1 MNTNTKKVLTPV
13 VLVAAVLLFPRAV
26 TSGYW
31 LNLINLSISFSIA
44 CLGLN
49 IVLGYAGQLSL
60 AQAAFW
66 GVGAYTSAILTT
78 HLGLPVW
85 AGMFAAFFVAA
96 IFGIRLG
103 IPTLKLSGHYLAMAT
118 IGFGIILQLILVN
131 EIWLTNGSDGIT
143 KIPSP
148 SLGPIELK
156 TPESFFYLAAV
167 ALIFFTWGA
176 IHLKDSR
183 VGRALM
189 AIRENEMAAGTA
201 GVNTTYYKIMA
212 FSLSAGYA
220 GFGGWLFAHS
230 SSHYISPDTFSFEQ
244 SVIILVMAVLGGNGS
259 AIGSI
264 VGATLLTLL
273 PEVLRFLKDYYMMVY
288 AAGIVVIMIFM
299 PSGIAGL
306 VKSTP
311 LSLRL
316 RAWWNSASTA
326 ARQVAANTGASSA
339 GLESSELLRAEGV
352 APAAMPVEGAT
363 GYPPAGVPVIE
374 DCSGSS
380 EVLLTVKG
388 LAKHFGGLKAVDGV
402 DMQVRR
408 GEIQALIGPNGSGK
422 TTILNMLSGLYV
434 PSAGEIFLEGKP
446 IGGQKPNIITSL
458 GIARTFQNIRLFGE
472 LTVLENLLVGQHCQS
487 GAGLAASIFQPPW
500 QKAEEARMRAKALEL
515 LRFVGLRGKE
525 FTKSSSLPY
534 GQQRLLELA
543 RALASDPR
551 LLLLDEPAAGLN
563 AAETEAL
570 VGLLFQICKRGIT
583 ILLVEHDM
591 SLVMNVSDHITVL
604 NFGRKIAEGPAE
616 VVENNPEVIDAY
628 LGTEVGN
635 A

>member
-1 MNTNTKKVLTPV
+1 MNTYIKKLIVPA
-13 VLVAAVLLFPRAV
+13 VLVVAVLILPRLV
-26 TSGYW
+26 TSSYW
-31 LNLINLSISFSIA
+31 LNLINLAISFSIA

-66 GVGAYTSAILTT
+66 GAGAYTSAILTT
-78 HLGLPVW
+78 QFGLPVW
-85 AGMFAAFFVAA
+85 AGMFAAFLVAA
-96 IFGIRLG
+96 LCGVLLG

-131 EIWLTNGSDGIT
+131 EIWLTQGSDGIT

-148 SLGPIELK
+148 CIGSFEFKDPG
-156 TPESFFYLAAV
+156 TFFYVAAV
-167 ALIFFTWGA
+167 SLIIFTWGA
-176 IHLKDSR
+176 IRLKDSR
-183 VGRALM
+183 VGRAFL

-201 GVNTTYYKIMA
+201 GVDTTYYKIMA
-212 FSLSAGYA
+212 FALSAGYA

-230 SSHYISPDTFSFEQ
+230 SSHYISPDTFSFDQ
-244 SVIILVMAVLGGNGS
+244 SVIMLVMTVLGGNGS

-273 PEVLRFLKDYYMMVY
+273 PEVLRFLKDSYMMFY
-288 AAGIVVIMIFM
+288 AAGIVLIMIFM

-306 VKSTP
+306 VKSMP
-311 LSLRL
+311 VSLRL
-316 RAWWNSASTA
+316 RAWWNSNSTA
-326 ARQVAANTGASSA
+326 SRQIATTASSRENSD
-339 GLESSELLRAEGV
+339 GSQKTFR
-352 APAAMPVEGAT
+352 PA
-363 GYPPAGVPVIE
+363 
-374 DCSGSS
+374 DCKGSG

-402 DMQVRR
+402 DMQVRQ

-434 PSAGEIFLEGKP
+434 PSAGEIILEGKA
-446 IGGQKPNIITSL
+446 IGGLKPHIITSL

-472 LTVLENLLVGQHCQS
+472 LTVLENLLIGCHCQS
-487 GAGLAASIFQPPW
+487 RAGLAASIFQPPS
-500 QKAEEARMRAKALEL
+500 QKAEEAGMRAKALEML
-515 LRFVGLRGKE
+515 EFVGLKGKD
-525 FTKSSSLPY
+525 FAQANSLPY

-543 RALASDPR
+543 RALASDPKI
-551 LLLLDEPAAGLN
+551 LLLDEPAAGLN
-563 AAETEAL
+563 GAETEAL
-570 VGLLFQICKRGIT
+570 VGLLFQICTRGVT

-604 NFGRKIAEGPAE
+604 NFGRKIAEGPAD
-616 VVENNPEVIDAY
+616 VVEKNPEVIDAY

>member
-1 MNTNTKKVLTPV
+1 MNTNIKRLIVPV
-13 VLVAAVLLFPRAV
+13 VLIGAVLLLPRV
-26 TSGYW
+26 LESNYW

-49 IVLGYAGQLSL
+49 IVLGYTGQLSL

-78 HLGLPVW
+78 KLGLPVW

-96 IFGIRLG
+96 FFGILLG

-131 EIWLTNGSDGIT
+131 EIWLTNGADGIT

-148 SLGPIELK
+148 WLGPLELK
-156 TPESFFYLAAV
+156 DPEEFFYLAAA
-167 ALIFFTWGA
+167 ALILFTWGA
-176 IHLKDSR
+176 LRLKNSR
-183 VGRALM
+183 VGRALL

-201 GVNTTYYKIMA
+201 GVDTTYYKIVA
-212 FSLSAGYA
+212 FSLSAGYG

-230 SSHYISPDTFSFEQ
+230 GSHYISPDTFSFEQ
-244 SVIILVMAVLGGNGS
+244 SVIILVMTVLGGNGS
-259 AIGSI
+259 PIGSI

-273 PEVLRFLKDYYMMVY
+273 PETLRFLKDSYMMVY

-306 VKSTP
+306 VKSMP
-311 LSLRL
+311 ISLRL
-316 RAWWNSASTA
+316 SAWWNSDSSP
-326 ARQVAANTGASSA
+326 ARQ
-339 GLESSELLRAEGV
+339 
-352 APAAMPVEGAT
+352 PAAEA
-363 GYPPAGVPVIE
+363 PPSGNAEAVSHSFKIE
-374 DCSGSS
+374 DCSGSG
-380 EVLLTVKG
+380 EVLLTIRA

-422 TTILNMLSGLYV
+422 TTTLNVLSGLYV
-434 PSAGEIFLEGKP
+434 PTAGEITLEGKV
-446 IGGQKPNIITSL
+446 IGGLKPHVITSL
-458 GIARTFQNIRLFGE
+458 GIARTFQNIRLFGD
-472 LTVLENLLVGQHCQS
+472 LTVLDNLLIGQHCQS
-487 GAGLAASIFQPPW
+487 KAGVMASIFQPPS
-500 QKAEEARMRAKALEL
+500 QRAEEARMRAKALKL
-515 LRFVGLRGKE
+515 LSFVGLRGKE

-570 VGLLFQICKRGIT
+570 VELLFQICRQGVT

-604 NFGRKIAEGPAE
+604 NFGRKIAEGSAE
-616 VVENNPEVIDAY
+616 EVEKNAEVIDAY

>member
-1 MNTNTKKVLTPV
+1 MTTPIKRLLAPA
-13 VLVAAVLLFPRAV
+13 VLVVAVLILPVLV
-26 TSGYW
+26 TSNYW
-31 LNLINLSISFSIA
+31 KDLINLSISLAVA

-78 HLGLPVW
+78 QFGLPVW
-85 AGMFAAFFVAA
+85 TGMFAAFFVAA
-96 IFGIRLG
+96 FFGILLG

-131 EIWLTNGSDGIT
+131 AIWLTRGSDGIT
-143 KIPSP
+143 QIPSP
-148 SLGPIELK
+148 WIGSFELK
-156 TPESFFYLAAV
+156 APGDFYYVAALS
-167 ALIFFTWGA
+167 LILFTWGA
-176 IHLKDSR
+176 IHLKNSR
-183 VGRALM
+183 VGRAFM

-201 GVNTTYYKIMA
+201 GVDTTYYKILA
-212 FSLSAGYA
+212 FALSAGYA

-230 SSHYISPDTFSFEQ
+230 CSHYISPDTFSFDQ
-244 SVIILVMAVLGGNGS
+244 SVIMLVMAVLGGNGS

-273 PEVLRFLKDYYMMVY
+273 PEMLRFLKDSYMMFY
-288 AAGIVVIMIFM
+288 AAGIVAIMIFM

-306 VKSTP
+306 VKSMP

-316 RAWWNSASTA
+316 RAWWNADSTA
-326 ARQVAANTGASSA
+326 ARQVAA
-339 GLESSELLRAEGV
+339 
-352 APAAMPVEGAT
+352 AAAAWENSGGKPNAFNIG
-363 GYPPAGVPVIE
+363 
-374 DCSGSS
+374 DCPGSG
-380 EVLLTVKG
+380 EVLLRVKG

-402 DMQVRR
+402 DMEVRR

-434 PSAGEIFLEGKP
+434 PTAGEILLEGRA
-446 IGGQKPNIITSL
+446 ISGQKSHHITSL
-458 GIARTFQNIRLFGE
+458 GMARTFQNIRLFGE
-472 LTVLENLLVGQHCQS
+472 LSVLENVLIGQHGHTRS
-487 GAGLAASIFQPPW
+487 GLLTSVLQPPS
-500 QKAEEARMRAKALEL
+500 QKAEEAGMRKKALEML
-515 LRFVGLRGKE
+515 AFVGLKGKE
-525 FTKSSSLPY
+525 FATANSLPY

-543 RALASDPR
+543 RALASDPK

-563 AAETEAL
+563 AAETETL
-570 VGLLFQICKRGIT
+570 VELLFQICDRGIT

-604 NFGRKIAEGPAE
+604 NFGKKIAEGSTE
-616 VVENNPEVIDAY
+616 EVENNQEVIDAY
-628 LGTEVGN
+628 LGREVSN

>member
-1 MNTNTKKVLTPV
+1 MNTRIKKMLIPACLV
-13 VLVAAVLLFPRAV
+13 VAVLLLPRMV
-26 TSGYW
+26 TSSYW

-44 CLGLN
+44 CIGLN

-66 GVGAYTSAILTT
+66 GVGAYTSALLTT
-78 HLGLPVW
+78 QLGVPVW
-85 AGMFAAFFVAA
+85 VGMFAAFFMAA
-96 IFGIRLG
+96 LFGVLLG

-131 EIWLTNGSDGIT
+131 AIWLTKGSDGIT

-148 SLGPIELK
+148 WIGSLELK
-156 TPESFFYLAAV
+156 DPGDFFYVAAIS
-167 ALIFFTWGA
+167 LILFTWGA

-183 VGRALM
+183 VGRAFM
-189 AIRENEMAAGTA
+189 AIRENEMAAETT
-201 GVNTTYYKIMA
+201 GVDTTYYKIMA
-212 FSLSAGYA
+212 FALSAGYA

-230 SSHYISPDTFSFEQ
+230 CSHYISPDTFSFDQ
-244 SVIILVMAVLGGNGS
+244 SVMLLVMAGLGGNGS

-264 VGATLLTLL
+264 VGAVLLTLL
-273 PEVLRFLKDYYMMVY
+273 PEVLRFLKNSYMMVY
-288 AAGIVVIMIFM
+288 AAGIVLIMIFM

-306 VKSTP
+306 VSNMRV
-311 LSLRL
+311 SLRL
-316 RAWWNSASTA
+316 REWWNAGSTA
-326 ARQVAANTGASSA
+326 ELQVAAFDSNRESTDAKQKAVGIADCTGSKN
-339 GLESSELLRAEGV
+339 
-352 APAAMPVEGAT
+352 
-363 GYPPAGVPVIE
+363 
-374 DCSGSS
+374 
-380 EVLLTVKG
+380 VLLTVSG

-402 DMQVRR
+402 DMEVRR

-422 TTILNMLSGLYV
+422 TTILNMLSGLYI
-434 PSAGEIFLEGKP
+434 PTGGEISLEGTAIAGRKP
-446 IGGQKPNIITSL
+446 HVITSL

-472 LTVLENLLVGQHCQS
+472 LTVLDNVLIGQQCHSKS
-487 GAGLAASIFQPPW
+487 GLMSSIFHPPS
-500 QKAEEARMRAKALEL
+500 QKAEESQMRVKALEML
-515 LRFVGLRGKE
+515 KFVGLKGKE
-525 FTKSSSLPY
+525 FAQSKSLPY

-543 RALASDPR
+543 RALVSDPK

-570 VGLLFQICKRGIT
+570 VDLLFQICKRGIT

-591 SLVMNVSDHITVL
+591 NLVMNVSDHITVL

-616 VVENNPEVIDAY
+616 EIEKNREVVDAY

>member
-1 MNTNTKKVLTPV
+1 MNIRIKNLLIPALLV
-13 VLVAAVLLFPRAV
+13 VVVMLLPRFV
-26 TSGYW
+26 TSSYW
-31 LNLINLSISFSIA
+31 LNLVNLSISFSIA

-49 IVLGYAGQLSL
+49 IVLGYTGQLSL

-85 AGMFAAFFVAA
+85 LGMFAAFFVAA
-96 IFGIRLG
+96 LCGVLLG

-148 SLGPIELK
+148 WIGSFELK
-156 TPESFFYLAAV
+156 DPGTFFYVAAIS
-167 ALIFFTWGA
+167 LILLTWGA

-183 VGRALM
+183 VGRAFM
-189 AIRENEMAAGTA
+189 AIRENEMAAGTT
-201 GVNTTYYKIMA
+201 GVDTTYYKIMA
-212 FSLSAGYA
+212 FALSAGYA

-230 SSHYISPDTFSFEQ
+230 CSHYISPDTFSFEQ
-244 SVIILVMAVLGGNGS
+244 SVIMLVMTVLGGSGS
-259 AIGSI
+259 VIGAIM
-264 VGATLLTLL
+264 GATLLTML
-273 PEVLRFLKDYYMMVY
+273 PEVLRFLKDSYMMFY
-288 AAGIVVIMIFM
+288 AAGIVAIMIFM

-306 VKSTP
+306 VKNLP
-311 LSLRL
+311 VSLRS
-316 RAWWNSASTA
+316 RTWWNADSTA
-326 ARQVAANTGASSA
+326 ALQVAASTTPLKNAEA
-339 GLESSELLRAEGV
+339 GLRSFKIA
-352 APAAMPVEGAT
+352 
-363 GYPPAGVPVIE
+363 
-374 DCSGSS
+374 DCSGSG

-402 DMQVRR
+402 DMEVRR

-422 TTILNMLSGLYV
+422 TTILNMLSGLYI
-434 PSAGEIFLEGKP
+434 PTAGEISLGGAAIAGK
-446 IGGQKPNIITSL
+446 KSHIITSL
-458 GIARTFQNIRLFGE
+458 GMARTFQNIRLFGE
-472 LTVLENLLVGQHCQS
+472 LTVLENVLIGRHCHSQ
-487 GAGLAASIFQPPW
+487 AGLFTSILHLPS
-500 QKAEEARMRAKALEL
+500 QKAEEAGIRAKALTILE
-515 LRFVGLRGKE
+515 FVGLKGKE
-525 FTKSSSLPY
+525 FAQANSLPY

-543 RALASDPR
+543 RALASEPQ

-563 AAETEAL
+563 AAETEVL
-570 VGLLFQICKRGIT
+570 VDLLFQICTRGIT

-591 SLVMNVSDHITVL
+591 NLVMNVSDHITVL
-604 NFGRKIAEGPAE
+604 NFGRKIAEGSAE
-616 VVENNPEVIDAY
+616 EIEKNQEVIDAY

>member
-1 MNTNTKKVLTPV
+1 MNNRAKKMLIPAC
-13 VLVAAVLLFPRAV
+13 LIVAILLLPRMV
-26 TSGYW
+26 TSSYW

-44 CLGLN
+44 CIGLN

-66 GVGAYTSAILTT
+66 GVGAYTSALLTT
-78 HLGLPVW
+78 QLGIPVW
-85 AGMFAAFFVAA
+85 AGMFAAFFMAA
-96 IFGIRLG
+96 LFGVLLG

-148 SLGPIELK
+148 WIGSLELK
-156 TPESFFYLAAV
+156 DPGSFFYVAAV
-167 ALIFFTWGA
+167 SLVLFTWGA

-189 AIRENEMAAGTA
+189 AIRENEMAAETT
-201 GVNTTYYKIMA
+201 GVDTTYYKIMA
-212 FSLSAGYA
+212 FALSAGYA

-230 SSHYISPDTFSFEQ
+230 CSHYISPDTFSFDQ
-244 SVIILVMAVLGGNGS
+244 SVMLLTMAVLGGNGS
-259 AIGSI
+259 AIGAI

-273 PEVLRFLKDYYMMVY
+273 PEILRFLKDSYMMFY
-288 AAGIVVIMIFM
+288 AAGIVLIMIFM
-299 PSGIAGL
+299 PGGIAGL
-306 VKSTP
+306 VSNLP
-311 LSLRL
+311 VSLRL
-316 RAWWNSASTA
+316 RERWNAGSTA
-326 ARQVAANTGASSA
+326 ARQVAASASARESA
-339 GLESSELLRAEGV
+339 GAKPKAHCIAEC
-352 APAAMPVEGAT
+352 T
-363 GYPPAGVPVIE
+363 G
-374 DCSGSS
+374 SK
-380 EVLLTVKG
+380 EVLLRVKG
-388 LAKHFGGLKAVDGV
+388 LTKQFGGLRAVDGV
-402 DMQVRR
+402 DMEVRR

-422 TTILNMLSGLYV
+422 TTILNMLSGLYI
-434 PSAGEIFLEGKP
+434 PTGGEISLDGKT
-446 IGGQKPNIITSL
+446 ISGRKPHVITSL

-472 LTVLENLLVGQHCQS
+472 LTVLENVLIGQQCRS
-487 GAGLAASIFQPPW
+487 KCGLMGSIFRPPS
-500 QKAEEARMRAKALEL
+500 QKAEESAMRAKALEML
-515 LRFVGLRGKE
+515 NFVGLKGKE
-525 FTKSSSLPY
+525 FAKSNSLPY

-543 RALASDPR
+543 RALVSDPK

-570 VGLLFQICKRGIT
+570 VDLLFQICTRGIT

-616 VVENNPEVIDAY
+616 EIEKNGEVVDAY
-628 LGTEVGN
+628 LGTEGGN

>member
-1 MNTNTKKVLTPV
+1 MKIRIKNLLIPALLVVV
-13 VLVAAVLLFPRAV
+13 VLIIPRFV
-26 TSGYW
+26 TSSYW

-49 IVLGYAGQLSL
+49 IVLGYTGQLSL

-96 IFGIRLG
+96 LCGVLLG

-148 SLGPIELK
+148 WIGSFELK
-156 TPESFFYLAAV
+156 DPGTFFYVAAIS
-167 ALIFFTWGA
+167 LILLTWGA

-183 VGRALM
+183 VGRAFM
-189 AIRENEMAAGTA
+189 AIRENEMAAGTT
-201 GVNTTYYKIMA
+201 GVDTTYYKIMA
-212 FSLSAGYA
+212 FALSAGYA
-220 GFGGWLFAHS
+220 GIGGWLFAHS
-230 SSHYISPDTFSFEQ
+230 CSHYISPDTFSFEQ
-244 SVIILVMAVLGGNGS
+244 SVIMLVMTVLGGSGS
-259 AIGSI
+259 IIGAI
-264 VGATLLTLL
+264 VGATLLTML
-273 PEVLRFLKDYYMMVY
+273 PEVLRFLKDSYMMFY
-288 AAGIVVIMIFM
+288 AAGIVAIMIFM

-306 VKSTP
+306 VKNLP
-311 LSLRL
+311 VSLRL
-316 RAWWNSASTA
+316 RTWWNADSMA
-326 ARQVAANTGASSA
+326 ARQVAASMHPLKDSKADPRSFK
-339 GLESSELLRAEGV
+339 
-352 APAAMPVEGAT
+352 
-363 GYPPAGVPVIE
+363 IE
-374 DCSGSS
+374 DCSGSG
-380 EVLLTVKG
+380 EVLLTVRG

-402 DMQVRR
+402 DMVVRR

-434 PSAGEIFLEGKP
+434 PTAGEISLGGAAIAGK
-446 IGGQKPNIITSL
+446 KSHIITSM
-458 GIARTFQNIRLFGE
+458 GMARTFQNIRLFGE
-472 LTVLENLLVGQHCQS
+472 LTVLENVLIGRHCHS
-487 GAGLAASIFQPPW
+487 RAGLFTSILHLPS
-500 QKAEEARMRAKALEL
+500 QKAEEAGIRAKALTILE
-515 LRFVGLRGKE
+515 FVGLKGKE
-525 FTKSSSLPY
+525 FAQANSLPY

-543 RALASDPR
+543 RALASDPQ

-563 AAETEAL
+563 AAETEVL
-570 VGLLFQICKRGIT
+570 VDLLFQICTRGIT

-591 SLVMNVSDHITVL
+591 NLVMNVSDHITVL
-604 NFGRKIAEGPAE
+604 NFGRKIAEGSAE
-616 VVENNPEVIDAY
+616 EIEKNQEVIDAY

>member
-1 MNTNTKKVLTPV
+1 MTTRLNRLLVPA
-13 VLVAAVLLFPRAV
+13 VLVVAVLILPRLV
-26 TSGYW
+26 TSNYW
-31 LNLINLSISFSIA
+31 MNLINLSISLAVA

-78 HLGLPVW
+78 QFGLPVW

-96 IFGIRLG
+96 FFGILLG

-131 EIWLTNGSDGIT
+131 AIWLTKGSDGIT
-143 KIPSP
+143 QIPSP
-148 SLGPIELK
+148 WIGSFELK
-156 TPESFFYLAAV
+156 APGDFYYVAAV
-167 ALIFFTWGA
+167 SLILFTWGA

-183 VGRALM
+183 VGRAFM

-201 GVNTTYYKIMA
+201 GVDTTYYKILA
-212 FSLSAGYA
+212 FTLSAGYA

-230 SSHYISPDTFSFEQ
+230 CSHYISPDTFSFEQ
-244 SVIILVMAVLGGNGS
+244 SVIMLVMAVLGGNGS

-273 PEVLRFLKDYYMMVY
+273 PEMLRFLKDAYMMFY
-288 AAGIVVIMIFM
+288 AAGIVAIMIFM

-306 VKSTP
+306 VKSMP
-311 LSLRL
+311 VSLRL
-316 RAWWNSASTA
+316 RAWWNAGSTA
-326 ARQVAANTGASSA
+326 ARQVASA
-339 GLESSELLRAEGV
+339 
-352 APAAMPVEGAT
+352 AAARENSGGKPNAFS
-363 GYPPAGVPVIE
+363 IE
-374 DCSGSS
+374 DCTGSG
-380 EVLLTVKG
+380 EVLLSVKG

-402 DMQVRR
+402 DMEVRR

-422 TTILNMLSGLYV
+422 TTILNMLSGLYA
-434 PSAGEIFLEGKP
+434 PTSGEIALDGAVVT
-446 IGGQKPNIITSL
+446 GQKPHVITAH
-458 GIARTFQNIRLFGE
+458 GVARTFQNIRLFGE
-472 LTVLENLLVGQHCQS
+472 LTVLDNVLIGQHS
-487 GAGLAASIFQPPW
+487 RSKAGLVASIFRPGSQRT
-500 QKAEEARMRAKALEL
+500 EEAALRLKALEAL
-515 LRFVGLRGKE
+515 EFVGLRSKE
-525 FTKSSSLPY
+525 FAEAKSLPY
-534 GQQRLLELA
+534 GRQRVLELA
-543 RALASDPR
+543 RALVSDPK

-570 VGLLFQICKRGIT
+570 VELLFQIRDRGIT

-604 NFGRKIAEGPAE
+604 NFGKKIAEGSADE
-616 VVENNPEVIDAY
+616 VEHNQEVIDAY
-628 LGTEVGN
+628 LGMEVATEVSN
-635 A
+635 DA

>member
-1 MNTNTKKVLTPV
+1 MNIRIKNLLIPALLV
-13 VLVAAVLLFPRAV
+13 VVVMLLPRFV
-26 TSGYW
+26 MSSYW

-49 IVLGYAGQLSL
+49 IVLGYTGQLSL

-85 AGMFAAFFVAA
+85 LGMFAAFFVAA
-96 IFGIRLG
+96 LCGVLLG

-148 SLGPIELK
+148 WIGSFELK
-156 TPESFFYLAAV
+156 DPGTFFYVAAIS
-167 ALIFFTWGA
+167 LILLTWGA

-183 VGRALM
+183 VGRAFM
-189 AIRENEMAAGTA
+189 AIRENEMAAGTT
-201 GVNTTYYKIMA
+201 GVDTTYYKIMA
-212 FSLSAGYA
+212 FALSAGYA

-230 SSHYISPDTFSFEQ
+230 CSHYISPDTFSFEQ
-244 SVIILVMAVLGGNGS
+244 SVIMLVMTVLGGSGS
-259 AIGSI
+259 VIGAIM
-264 VGATLLTLL
+264 GATLLTML
-273 PEVLRFLKDYYMMVY
+273 PEVLRFLKDSYMMFY
-288 AAGIVVIMIFM
+288 AAGIVAIMIFM

-306 VKSTP
+306 VKNLP
-311 LSLRL
+311 VSLRS
-316 RAWWNSASTA
+316 RTWWNADSTA
-326 ARQVAANTGASSA
+326 ALQVAASTPPLKNAEA
-339 GLESSELLRAEGV
+339 GLRSFKIA
-352 APAAMPVEGAT
+352 
-363 GYPPAGVPVIE
+363 
-374 DCSGSS
+374 DCSGSG

-402 DMQVRR
+402 DMEVRR

-422 TTILNMLSGLYV
+422 TTILNMLSGLYI
-434 PSAGEIFLEGKP
+434 PTAGEISLGGAAIAGK
-446 IGGQKPNIITSL
+446 KSHIITSL
-458 GIARTFQNIRLFGE
+458 GMARTFQNIRLFGE
-472 LTVLENLLVGQHCQS
+472 LTVLENVLIGRHCHSQ
-487 GAGLAASIFQPPW
+487 AGLFTSILHLPSQR
-500 QKAEEARMRAKALEL
+500 AEEAGIRAKALTILE
-515 LRFVGLRGKE
+515 FVGLKGKE
-525 FTKSSSLPY
+525 FAQANSLPY

-543 RALASDPR
+543 RALASEPQ

-563 AAETEAL
+563 AAETEVL
-570 VGLLFQICKRGIT
+570 VDLLFQICTRGIT

-591 SLVMNVSDHITVL
+591 NLVMNVSDHITVL
-604 NFGRKIAEGPAE
+604 NFGRKIAEGSAE
-616 VVENNPEVIDAY
+616 EIEKNQEVIDAY

>member
-1 MNTNTKKVLTPV
+1 MNTSIKKLLVPA
-13 VLVAAVLLFPRAV
+13 VLVVAVLLLPLVV
-26 TSGYW
+26 TSSYW
-31 LNLINLSISFSIA
+31 LNLINLSISLSIA

-78 HLGLPVW
+78 QLGLPVW
-85 AGMFAAFFVAA
+85 AGMLAAFFVAA
-96 IFGIRLG
+96 FFGILLG

-131 EIWLTNGSDGIT
+131 EIWLTCGSDGIT

-148 SLGPIELK
+148 WLGSFELK
-156 TPESFFYLAAV
+156 APSHFFYLAAA
-167 ALIFFTWGA
+167 ALILFTWGA
-176 IHLKDSR
+176 IHLKNSR
-183 VGRALM
+183 VGRAMM

-201 GVNTTYYKIMA
+201 GVDTTYYKIMA

-230 SSHYISPDTFSFEQ
+230 GSHYISPDTFSLEH

-273 PEVLRFLKDYYMMVY
+273 PEMLRFLKDSYMMFY

-306 VKSTP
+306 VKSMP
-311 LSLRL
+311 ISLRVKG
-316 RAWWNSASTA
+316 WWNSDSTA
-326 ARQVAANTGASSA
+326 ARQVAADTP
-339 GLESSELLRAEGV
+339 LLKNAEADSRSFKIG
-352 APAAMPVEGAT
+352 
-363 GYPPAGVPVIE
+363 
-374 DCSGSS
+374 DCSGSGD
-380 EVLLTVKG
+380 VLLTVKA

-434 PSAGEIFLEGKP
+434 PSTGEIILEGKP
-446 IGGQKPNIITSL
+446 IGGQKPHIITSL

-487 GAGLAASIFQPPW
+487 RAGLVAGIFQPPS

-515 LRFVGLRGKE
+515 LSFVGLRGKE
-525 FTKSSSLPY
+525 FAKSSSLPY

-543 RALASDPR
+543 RALASDPK

-563 AAETEAL
+563 AAETEVL
-570 VGLLFQICKRGIT
+570 VELLFQICTRGVT

-604 NFGRKIAEGPAE
+604 NFGKKIAEGPAE
-616 VVENNPEVIDAY
+616 AVENNPEVIDAY

>member
-1 MNTNTKKVLTPV
+1 MNTRIKNLLIPAVLVIV
-13 VLVAAVLLFPRAV
+13 VLLLPRFV
-26 TSGYW
+26 TSNYW
-31 LNLINLSISFSIA
+31 LNLINLAISFSIA

-49 IVLGYAGQLSL
+49 IVLGFAGQLSL

-78 HLGLPVW
+78 QLGLPVW

-96 IFGIRLG
+96 LCGVLLG

-131 EIWLTNGSDGIT
+131 EIWLTKGSDGIT
-143 KIPSP
+143 TIPSP
-148 SLGPIELK
+148 WVGPLELK
-156 TPESFFYLAAV
+156 DPGTFFYVAAIS
-167 ALIFFTWGA
+167 LILLTWGA

-183 VGRALM
+183 VGRAFM
-189 AIRENEMAAGTA
+189 AIRENEMAAGAT
-201 GVNTTYYKIMA
+201 GVDTTYYKIMA
-212 FSLSAGYA
+212 FALSAGYG

-230 SSHYISPDTFSFEQ
+230 GSHYISPDTFSFDQ
-244 SVIILVMAVLGGNGS
+244 SVILLVMTVLGGNGS
-259 AIGSI
+259 AVGSI

-273 PEVLRFLKDYYMMVY
+273 PEVLRFLKDSYMMVY
-288 AAGIVVIMIFM
+288 AAGIVLIMIFM

-306 VKSTP
+306 VKSMP
-311 LSLRL
+311 ISLRL
-316 RAWWNSASTA
+316 RTWWNADSTA
-326 ARQVAANTGASSA
+326 ARQVAAAAASRENA
-339 GLESSELLRAEGV
+339 GGSPKAFR
-352 APAAMPVEGAT
+352 P
-363 GYPPAGVPVIE
+363 E
-374 DCSGSS
+374 DCAGSG

-402 DMQVRR
+402 DMEVRR

-422 TTILNMLSGLYV
+422 TTILNMLSGLYI
-434 PSAGEIFLEGKP
+434 PTAGEISLGGAAIAGK
-446 IGGQKPNIITSL
+446 KPHVITSL
-458 GIARTFQNIRLFGE
+458 GMARTFQNIRLFGE
-472 LTVLENLLVGQHCQS
+472 LTVLENVLIGRHCHS
-487 GAGLAASIFQPPW
+487 RAGLLASILRPPS
-500 QKAEEARMRAKALEL
+500 QKAEEVEIRAKALEML
-515 LRFVGLRGKE
+515 EFVGLKGKE
-525 FTKSSSLPY
+525 FAQANSLPY

-543 RALASDPR
+543 RALASDPQ

-570 VGLLFQICKRGIT
+570 VGLLFQICTRGVT

-591 SLVMNVSDHITVL
+591 NLVMNVSDHITVL
-604 NFGRKIAEGPAE
+604 NFGKKIAEGSAE
-616 VVENNPEVIDAY
+616 EIEKNQEVIDAY